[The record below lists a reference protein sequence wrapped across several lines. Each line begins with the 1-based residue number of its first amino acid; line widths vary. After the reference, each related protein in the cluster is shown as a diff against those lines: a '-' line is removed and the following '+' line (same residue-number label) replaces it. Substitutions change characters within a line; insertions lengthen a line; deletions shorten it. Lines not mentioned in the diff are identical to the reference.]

1 MAGLLTM
8 GDVAFPTNQRN
19 VALSPDDAHPLRECV
34 VHHQSMCCWRDS
46 TFSRWREQQ
55 STFFCCPQSEI
66 NAVFGSDALGL
77 RSTSP
82 LAHAQVE
89 LEQYD
94 CKTAPK
100 TSAGNGATKN

>member
-1 MAGLLTM
+1 M

-19 VALSPDDAHPLRECV
+19 VALSPDDAHPLRKCV

-77 RSTSP
+77 RTTSP
-82 LAHAQVE
+82 LGSGGMIRAHVGRE
-89 LEQYD
+89 RN
-94 CKTAPK
+94 TR
-100 TSAGNGATKN
+100 SAAVV